1 MRQKTLVIIILVI
14 AFFLLVFFS
23 QPKVKD
29 AFSSIADTIES
40 KVTNGVPYY
49 INDYNNN
56 PIGSADRYNT
66 EKVHLNTVPTVA
78 VRGKHIKGLQNI
90 CDKSCQEQP
99 ECSAV
104 DGKYSCTS
112 GYESAN
118 QACTCLFQETIS
130 ESFTSGS
137 LAKMKNDPIG
147 IAFQNARHLPKWKME
162 SSFDTKWV
170 PLQEQQFDLEKV
182 NWSNDLDE
190 FSFSFWL
197 QVDQDELKK
206 RLSSKLYI
214 TPIMEIK
221 QNNSTAFSFCILG
234 DRLIGIEQKDF
245 NNNPMYWIYYTD
257 LVKSPESHMV
267 ITYKKNM
274 MSSNNNGIEV
284 FENGFVKNKKRI
296 DPRTMERVFQSDRNY
311 HRSPTLE
318 NNTLALNRKNVPGIS
333 LNKFL
338 LYHHVL
344 SNEEAQFMSLNSHTT
359 N

>member
-1 MRQKTLVIIILVI
+1 MRQKTLVIILLVI
-14 AFFLLVFFS
+14 TFFLLVLCS

-29 AFSSIADTIES
+29 AFNSIADTIES
-40 KVTNGVPYY
+40 KITNGVPYY

-66 EKVHLNTVPTVA
+66 EKAYLNTLPTVT
-78 VRGKHIKGLQNI
+78 VRGKHIKELQNI

-104 DGKYSCTS
+104 DGKYSCVS

-118 QACTCLFQETIS
+118 QACTCLFQETVS

-137 LAKMKNDPIG
+137 LAKIENDPIS
-147 IAFQNARHLPKWKME
+147 IAFQNARYLPKWKME
-162 SSFDTKWV
+162 SSFDSKWV
-170 PLQEQQFDLEKV
+170 PLQQQQFDLDEI
-182 NWSNDLDE
+182 NWSKDLDE

-197 QVDQDELKK
+197 QVDQDKLKE
-206 RLSSKLYI
+206 RISSKLYI

-221 QNNSTAFSFCILG
+221 QNNVTVFSFHILG
-234 DRLIGIEQKDF
+234 NRLVGIEQKDF
-245 NNNPMYWIYYTD
+245 NNNPMYWGYYTD
-257 LVKSPESHMV
+257 LVKTPDAHMV

-284 FENGFVKNKKRI
+284 FENGILKKKKRI

-318 NNTLALNRKNVPGIS
+318 NNTLALNRKNVSGIS

-338 LYHHVL
+338 VYHHVL
-344 SNEEAQFMSLNSHTT
+344 SNEEAQFMYLNSHTEK
-359 N
+359 